1 MGGAV
6 TEGSRV
12 CEAVARRDAVL
23 PRVGQLGMDESG
35 AAGHAAQAWEAA
47 VAPCMPI
54 VATGNKLVAS
64 RNNRHARCHCCL
76 PRLRRVPSCTR
87 LVHAELTHTRQDGIS
102 PRNCLTDTRPLS
114 HRTAHAST
122 ASARSAAAVAVR
134 WHRRLPRL

>member
-12 CEAVARRDAVL
+12 YEAVARRDAVL

-64 RNNRHARCHCCL
+64 RNKLVATRNKTACRRRVAHTSIATTHSTLAARQRSIAATQRHAR
-76 PRLRRVPSCTR
+76 PADP
-87 LVHAELTHTRQDGIS
+87 A
-102 PRNCLTDTRPLS
+102 LS
-114 HRTAHAST
+114 QAWE
-122 ASARSAAAVAVR
+122 AAVPAYSDR
-134 WHRRLPRL
+134 CCATCRGG

>member
-12 CEAVARRDAVL
+12 YEAVARRDAVL

-54 VATGNKLVAS
+54 VATSNKTAFRRRVAHTS
-64 RNNRHARCHCCL
+64 IATTHSTLAARQRSIAATQRHAR
-76 PRLRRVPSCTR
+76 PADP
-87 LVHAELTHTRQDGIS
+87 A
-102 PRNCLTDTRPLS
+102 LS
-114 HRTAHAST
+114 QAWE
-122 ASARSAAAVAVR
+122 AAVPAYSDR
-134 WHRRLPRL
+134 CCATCRGG